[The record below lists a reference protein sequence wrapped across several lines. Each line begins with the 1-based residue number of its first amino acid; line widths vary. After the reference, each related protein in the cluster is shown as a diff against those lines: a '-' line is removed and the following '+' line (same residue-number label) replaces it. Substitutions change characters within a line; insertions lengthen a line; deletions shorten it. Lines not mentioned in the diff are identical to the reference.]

1 MTTLPAPPSKKPFS
15 NRWYSPRSIVGSILL
30 RPRFYLATVAALAIL
45 VLLPPKVSS
54 HVRDAC
60 AWVAGGLVYLVFSV
74 RTMWACPAEI
84 IIKRAARN
92 DDSAM
97 VILTIILIAICAS
110 FASIVGLLGEAKTAA
125 QHSKWFYLALA
136 AATIVISW
144 SVMQVAFT
152 LHYAHDYYRP
162 SISQPNAKQGLLFP
176 GDENPDYWDF
186 LYFATSIGATSQTS
200 DVAIRTRS
208 LRRLATLHAVLSFF
222 FNAAVLALM
231 INLAAGLI

>member
-1 MTTLPAPPSKKPFS
+1 M
-15 NRWYSPRSIVGSILL
+15 
-30 RPRFYLATVAALAIL
+30 
-45 VLLPPKVSS
+45 
-54 HVRDAC
+54 
-60 AWVAGGLVYLVFSV
+60 
-74 RTMWACPAEI
+74 
-84 IIKRAARN
+84 
-92 DDSAM
+92 
-97 VILTIILIAICAS
+97 TIILIAICAS
-110 FASIVGLLGEAKTAA
+110 FASIVGLLSEAKTAA

-200 DVAIRTRS
+200 DVAIRTGS